1 MNSIAAGLDP
11 GWRRWADPAW
21 LERWDPRPFALA
33 GGTTDVVEMGEGPPL
48 LLLPPLPG
56 YKEAWLACAPRL
68 APRFRVLT
76 FDLRARF
83 EGAPG
88 WEPLVED
95 VAAIARSLGGEPV
108 FVAGHSLGGALAMRF
123 AKAHPALVRGL
134 VLSSTFRRVTTTWR
148 GILPRFFEQPV
159 VLTALRLL
167 PEEPGVRLARAL
179 ARGGRWVFD
188 PACDPHVCG
197 LVVRGLRT
205 IPMSVVLGRVR
216 LAFQHEFEGAAALRV
231 PSLVVWGEHDTE
243 FAREEGEALAR
254 AIPGAVRAVSP
265 GTGHLHPLSGAG
277 WLAETITRWA
287 DGLTRS

>member
-1 MNSIAAGLDP
+1 
-11 GWRRWADPAW
+11 
-21 LERWDPRPFALA
+21 
-33 GGTTDVVEMGEGPPL
+33 MGEGPPL

-68 APRFRVLT
+68 ARRFRVIT

-88 WEPLVED
+88 WAPLVDD
-95 VAAIARSLGGEPV
+95 VAAIARSFAGEPV
-108 FVAGHSLGGALAMRF
+108 LVAGHSLGGALAMRF
-123 AKAHPALVRGL
+123 AHEHPGAVRGL
-134 VLSSTFRRVTTTWR
+134 VLSSTFRRVTTPWR
-148 GILPRFFEQPV
+148 GILPRFLEQPL

-167 PEEPGVRLARAL
+167 PEEPGVRLARAF
-179 ARGGRWVFD
+179 ARGSRWVFD
-188 PACDPHVCG
+188 PGCDPYVCG

-205 IPMSVVLGRVR
+205 IPISVVRDRVR
-216 LAFQHEFEGAAALRV
+216 LAFQHGFAAAAELRV
-231 PSLVVWGEHDTE
+231 PALVVWGERDTA

-265 GTGHLHPLSGAG
+265 GAGHLHPLSAAD

-287 DGLTRS
+287 DGLPPGGPRPRSGA